1 MVSSS
6 SFGAG
11 IRHGGVLYDLG
22 GNRNAAMSKAITG
35 FLSAV
40 ERDAAAGKGC
50 GACYPS
56 RRLVLLAAPMALALP
71 MGRAGSAE
79 KMSKQVAQYEDA
91 PHGIAMCAT
100 CSLFVEPRSCKVVEG
115 DISPNGWC
123 KAYAMAD

>member
-11 IRHGGVLYDLG
+11 IRRGGVLYDLG

-35 FLSAV
+35 FPSAV
-40 ERDAAAGKGC
+40 ERKDAADKER
-50 GACYPS
+50 GAYYLS
-56 RRLVLLAAPMALALP
+56 RRFVLLLASATLALP
-71 MGRAGSAE
+71 MDFSGGAE
-79 KMSKQVAQYEDA
+79 KMSKQSAQYEDT

-123 KAYAMAD
+123 KAYAIAD

>member
-11 IRHGGVLYDLG
+11 IRRGGVLYDLG
-22 GNRNAAMSKAITG
+22 GKRNAAMVKAITG

-40 ERDAAAGKGC
+40 ERDAADKGC
-50 GACYPS
+50 SACNLS
-56 RRLVLLAAPMALALP
+56 RRLVLLVAPAALVLPIGLAR
-71 MGRAGSAE
+71 GAE
-79 KMSKQVAQYEDA
+79 KMSKQGAQYEDA

-100 CSLFVEPRSCKVVEG
+100 CSLFVEPRACKVVEG

-123 KAYAMAD
+123 KAYAIAD